1 MVHSYKYDI
10 ERSKNHA
17 HKRYCNKFYK
27 WLRKAKESKLIVAR
41 RFYQFLFHF
50 HALKHNI
57 EIHTSTKIGYGLS
70 LWHPFNITVA
80 REAILG
86 KNITLNKNCLIGRE
100 FRGKRNGCPII
111 GDNVWIGANAVVVGK
126 IVIGNNVLIAPGAFV
141 NKDVPSNSI
150 VIGNPCIIKHDD
162 KATEGYIQYPI

>member
-1 MVHSYKYDI
+1 MVKSYKFDI

-17 HKRYCNKFYK
+17 HKFYCYRFYK
-27 WLRKAKESKLIVAR
+27 WLRKAKESKFTFVR

-50 HALKHNI
+50 HALRRNI

-80 REAILG
+80 RDATLG

-100 FRGKRNGCPII
+100 FRGDRNGCPTLC
-111 GDNVWIGANAVVVGK
+111 DNVWVGANAVIVGK
-126 IVIGNNVLIAPGAFV
+126 ITIGSNVLIAPGAFV
-141 NKDVPSNSI
+141 NKDVPPNSI
-150 VIGNPCIIKHDD
+150 VIGNPCTIIHDEQ
-162 KATEGYIQYPI
+162 ATKDYIQCPI